1 MPVKLTI
8 VKIDNPKQNFK
19 GSLTTYATFQT
30 VTADGKPIP
39 VAVTHGMLQ
48 RNSINPMFLKPLVGS
63 ELIVDDNNYEDPR
76 TKLKTFTSAEQ
87 RVSDVINK
95 VPNRSIILLNPTN
108 GSIETSENF
117 DSVVMEMATTVTAKV
132 QVEENK
138 AEKLQRQL
146 RATENLRASL
156 GLQIASPVA
165 ETVATAPA
173 ELEVNEDEI
182 PF

>member
-30 VTADGKPIP
+30 VTADGKSIP

-117 DSVVMEMATTVTAKV
+117 DTVAMEMVNTVTAKV

-138 AEKLQRQL
+138 AERLARQM

-156 GLQIASPVA
+156 GLQISAPVV
-165 ETVATAPA
+165 EMVPTTAP
-173 ELEVNEDEI
+173 ELETNDDEI